1 MWCLAA
7 FTRGIL
13 HVRITSCPSMAQ
25 MENSKRSF
33 FHSFR
38 ILGDYHFTSY
48 SRYVDISNATMK
60 NTKKKF
66 DEILRNILVDMAQ
79 LTLWQTTDPF
89 RCKTSREN
97 EIILKCSIHYLPLW
111 LLSNFLH
118 KVCYEII
125 VQKLA
130 GFGCA

>member
-1 MWCLAA
+1 MFGSQAVLAWRRWKIQNA
-7 FTRGIL
+7 HFFIRLEYWATIIL
-13 HVRITSCPSMAQ
+13 LV
-25 MENSKRSF
+25 
-33 FHSFR
+33 
-38 ILGDYHFTSY
+38 ILGML
-48 SRYVDISNATMK
+48 ISLTPPRKIPKKM
-60 NTKKKF
+60 TKF
-66 DEILRNILVDMAQ
+66 YEIFLVDMAQ

-118 KVCYEII
+118 KVCYEMI